1 MVVVTTAW
9 RSLRVVND
17 KRWRVR
23 LHPARKMCAFLVFVL
38 VATTVEACAI
48 FSAGKEG
55 GRPEASP
62 GTVPTA
68 VSTDADNYYCPGI
81 PDASVRMMFDVSI
94 SKIKR
99 DIVNGNKAPFRC
111 GYKIEDGLALE
122 IYYGYHTDNYPPK
135 ELVHTAGLK
144 PRVTLKYSGY
154 AGSGELH
161 PGSDGKIRKG
171 TYECGRRFIA
181 LDYGYAGIKHSVGD
195 TQEELT
201 NLIQSTLPWVCGD
214 QPIPGADG
222 VTMKSVEPDWL
233 HTSSK

>member
-1 MVVVTTAW
+1 M
-9 RSLRVVND
+9 R
-17 KRWRVR
+17 
-23 LHPARKMCAFLVFVL
+23 HARKMCAFLVFVL
-38 VATTVEACAI
+38 AATTVGACSI
-48 FSAGKEG
+48 LSVGKEG

-62 GTVPTA
+62 GAVPTA

-122 IYYGYHTDNYPPK
+122 IYYGYYTDNYPPK

-144 PRVTLKYSGY
+144 PRVTLKHVGY

-181 LDYGYAGIKHSVGD
+181 VDYGYAGIKHSVGD
-195 TQEELT
+195 TQEALT

-214 QPIPGADG
+214 QPIPGTDG

>member
-1 MVVVTTAW
+1 
-9 RSLRVVND
+9 
-17 KRWRVR
+17 
-23 LHPARKMCAFLVFVL
+23 MCALLVFVL
-38 VATTVEACAI
+38 AATTVGACSI
-48 FSAGKEG
+48 LSAGKEG
-55 GRPEASP
+55 GWPEAPP

-68 VSTDADNYYCPGI
+68 VSTDSDNYYCPGI
-81 PDASVRMMFDVSI
+81 PDASVRMMFDEPISRVNR
-94 SKIKR
+94 SKITR
-99 DIVNGNKAPFRC
+99 NLGTTDCSYSVD
-111 GYKIEDGLALE
+111 DGLGLE
-122 IYYGYHTDNYPPK
+122 IYYGYYSDNYPPK

-144 PRVTLKYSGY
+144 PRVTLKYVGY

-181 LDYGYAGIKHSVGD
+181 VDYGYAGIKHSVGD
-195 TQEELT
+195 TQEALT

-214 QPIPGADG
+214 QPIPGTDG

>member
-1 MVVVTTAW
+1 MIASCLLHSANDMW
-9 RSLRVVND
+9 RKCQLPHVMKLR
-17 KRWRVR
+17 
-23 LHPARKMCAFLVFVL
+23 AFLVLVL
-38 VATTVEACAI
+38 VATNAGACAI
-48 FSAGKEG
+48 FSTGKEG
-55 GRPEASP
+55 GRPEASAGP
-62 GTVPTA
+62 VPTVA
-68 VSTDADNYYCPGI
+68 STDRENYYCSGI

-99 DIVNGNKAPFRC
+99 DIVNGNKAPLRC

-122 IYYGYHTDNYPPK
+122 IYYGYYTDNYPPN

-144 PRVTLKYSGY
+144 PRVTLKYAGY
-154 AGSGELH
+154 TGSGELH

-195 TQEELT
+195 TQEALT
-201 NLIQSTLPWVCGD
+201 NLIQSTLPWMCGD
-214 QPIPGADG
+214 QPIPGTDG

-233 HTSSK
+233 HTPSK